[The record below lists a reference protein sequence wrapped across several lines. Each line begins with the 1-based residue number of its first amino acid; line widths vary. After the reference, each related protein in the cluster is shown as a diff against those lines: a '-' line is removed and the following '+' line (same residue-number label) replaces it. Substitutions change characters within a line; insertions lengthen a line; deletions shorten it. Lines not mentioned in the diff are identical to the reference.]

1 MSIYVKNGILHV
13 SGAQDKLRQKG
24 QEIPDF
30 LSNYT
35 MLDIETTGLSP
46 YRDRIT
52 ELGAVKVRNG
62 QIVDQYTNLI
72 KFPKNNKVPAFITK
86 LNGITEEQIV
96 NEGIPAEQAIKEF
109 REFIDD
115 DIIIGYN
122 VNFDLN
128 FLYDLSQKY
137 KLPILNNDYVDVL
150 RLARAYYPRE
160 RHNRLIDCMQ
170 RAGIAQVEEHHGLAD
185 SLDTIKVYNDF
196 SAHFTDDLLEA
207 TRNKIKNVDLTSD
220 DVDYIDLGFR
230 NPVQNKNIVLSGH
243 IHMDE
248 QDADKMIGNMGG
260 KAEDKVNPM
269 TNYLIMGD
277 YDFFR
282 KDNEDLSTA
291 RDLIKDGAKIKRLS
305 ESFFLGML
313 DDWARS

>member
-96 NEGIPAEQAIKEF
+96 NEGI
-109 REFIDD
+109 
-115 DIIIGYN
+115 
-122 VNFDLN
+122 
-128 FLYDLSQKY
+128 
-137 KLPILNNDYVDVL
+137 
-150 RLARAYYPRE
+150 
-160 RHNRLIDCMQ
+160 
-170 RAGIAQVEEHHGLAD
+170 
-185 SLDTIKVYNDF
+185 
-196 SAHFTDDLLEA
+196 
-207 TRNKIKNVDLTSD
+207 
-220 DVDYIDLGFR
+220 FR

-243 IHMDE
+243 IHMDK

-282 KDNEDLSTA
+282 KDNEDLNTA

>member
-35 MLDIETTGLSP
+35 MLDIETTGLNP

-72 KFPKNNKVPAFITK
+72 KFTTNNKGPGFITK
-86 LNGITEEQIV
+86 LNGITEEKIV

-282 KDNEDLSTA
+282 KDNEDLNTA

>member
-24 QEIPDF
+24 QERPDF

-62 QIVDQYTNLI
+62 QIVDQYTNLV

-86 LNGITEEQIV
+86 LNGITEEQII
-96 NEGIPAEQAIKEF
+96 NEGIPAEQAITEF
-109 REFIDD
+109 REFIGDD
-115 DIIIGYN
+115 VIAGYN
-122 VNFDLN
+122 INFDLN
-128 FLYDLSQKY
+128 FLYDLSQKF

-170 RAGIAQVEEHHGLAD
+170 RAGIAKVEQHHGLAD

-196 SAHFTDDLLEA
+196 SEHFTDELLENA
-207 TRNKIKNVDLTSD
+207 RNEIKNVDLTGD
-220 DVDYIDLGFR
+220 EVDYYQLGYR
-230 NPVQNKNIVLSGH
+230 NPVQNKKIVLSGH
-243 IHMDE
+243 IHMDNE
-248 QDADKMIGNMGG
+248 DAGKMIENMGG
-260 KAEDKVNPM
+260 KNVDKVDPM

-277 YDFFR
+277 HDFFR
-282 KDNEDLSTA
+282 KDNEDLNTA
-291 RDLIKDGAKIKRLS
+291 RDFIKNGSKIKRLS

>member
-1 MSIYVKNGILHV
+1 
-13 SGAQDKLRQKG
+13 
-24 QEIPDF
+24 
-30 LSNYT
+30 
-35 MLDIETTGLSP
+35 
-46 YRDRIT
+46 
-52 ELGAVKVRNG
+52 
-62 QIVDQYTNLI
+62 
-72 KFPKNNKVPAFITK
+72 
-86 LNGITEEQIV
+86 
-96 NEGIPAEQAIKEF
+96 
-109 REFIDD
+109 
-115 DIIIGYN
+115 
-122 VNFDLN
+122 
-128 FLYDLSQKY
+128 
-137 KLPILNNDYVDVL
+137 
-150 RLARAYYPRE
+150 
-160 RHNRLIDCMQ
+160 MQ

-207 TRNKIKNVDLTSD
+207 TRNKIKNVDLTGD

-260 KAEDKVNPM
+260 KVEDKVNPM

-277 YDFFR
+277 HDFFR
-282 KDNEDLSTA
+282 KDNEDLNTA
-291 RDLIKDGAKIKRLS
+291 CDLIKDGAKIKRLS

>member
-1 MSIYVKNGILHV
+1 MSIYVKNGVLHV
-13 SGAQDKLRQKG
+13 DGAQDKLRQKG
-24 QEIPDF
+24 QEKPDF

-46 YRDRIT
+46 FRDRIT
-52 ELGAVKVRNG
+52 ELGGVKVRNG
-62 QIVDQYTNLI
+62 QIVDQYTNLV

-86 LNGITEEQIV
+86 LNGITEEQLV

-109 REFIDD
+109 REFISD

-137 KLPILNNDYVDVL
+137 NLPVLNNDYVDVL
-150 RLARAYYPRE
+150 RLARVYYPRQ
-160 RHNRLIDCMQ
+160 HNRLIDCMQ

-207 TRNKIKNVDLTSD
+207 TRNKIKNVDLTGD

-230 NPVQNKNIVLSGH
+230 YSVQNKNIVLSGH

-277 YDFFR
+277 YNFFR
-282 KDNEDLSTA
+282 KDNEDLNTA

>member
-1 MSIYVKNGILHV
+1 MSIYVKNGILNV

-24 QEIPDF
+24 QEKPDF

-52 ELGAVKVRNG
+52 ELGAVKVRNN
-62 QIVDQYTNLI
+62 QIVDQYTNLV

-109 REFIDD
+109 REFIGDD
-115 DIIIGYN
+115 PIIGYN

-137 KLPILNNDYVDVL
+137 NLPVLNNDYVDVL

-170 RAGIAQVEEHHGLAD
+170 RAGIAQVEQHHGLAD

-196 SAHFTDDLLEA
+196 NKHFTEELLETA
-207 TRNKIKNVDLTSD
+207 RSRIKNFDLTGD
-220 DVDYIDLGFR
+220 ELDYYQLGFR
-230 NPVQNKNIVLSGH
+230 NPVQNKDIVLSGH
-243 IHMDE
+243 IHMDQNE
-248 QDADKMIGNMGG
+248 ANKMIGNMGG
-260 KAEDKVNPM
+260 TVDDGVLAT

-277 YDFFR
+277 HDFFR
-282 KDNEDLSTA
+282 KDNEDLNTA
-291 RDLIKDGAKIKRLS
+291 RDLIKNGAKIKRLS

>member
-1 MSIYVKNGILHV
+1 MSIYVKDGILHV
-13 SGAQDKLRQKG
+13 AGAQDKLRQKG
-24 QEIPDF
+24 QEKPDF
-30 LSNYT
+30 LTNYT

-52 ELGAVKVRNG
+52 ELGGVKVRNN
-62 QIVDQYTNLI
+62 QIVDQYTNLV
-72 KFPKNNKVPAFITK
+72 KFPGNNRVPAFITK

-109 REFIDD
+109 REFIGD

-137 KLPILNNDYVDVL
+137 GLPVLNNNYVDVL
-150 RLARAYYPRE
+150 RLARAYYPRQ
-160 RHNRLIDCMQ
+160 HNRLIDCMQ
-170 RAGIAQVEEHHGLAD
+170 RAGIAQVEQHHGLAD

-196 SAHFTDDLLEA
+196 NQHFTEDLLEKA
-207 TRNKIKNVDLTSD
+207 RGKIKNVDLTGD
-220 DVDYIDLGFR
+220 DVDYTQLGFR
-230 NPVQNKNIVLSGH
+230 NPIQNKRIVLSGH
-243 IHMDE
+243 FHLNE
-248 QDADKMIGNMGG
+248 ADASKMITNMGG
-260 KAEDKVNPM
+260 QSDNNVMAN

-277 YDFFR
+277 HDFFR
-282 KDNEDLSTA
+282 HDNENLEKA
-291 RDLIKDGAKIKRLS
+291 RALIKDGAKIKWLS